1 MDNKSIIRR
10 LDALQ
15 RIAEKNKPFK
25 VKVLFTDGSEV
36 ITDQSGALDLLQR
49 RGPCEEIDSF
59 QADGPMSGWA
69 QMMTIL
75 LHPTEDR
82 RIEDFE

>member
-1 MDNKSIIRR
+1 MDKSINRR

-15 RIAEKNKPFK
+15 RFADENKPFK

-36 ITDQSGALDLLQR
+36 TTDQSGALDLLQG
-49 RGPCEEIDSF
+49 RGPCGEIDSF
-59 QADGPMSGWA
+59 QADDPMSGWA

-75 LHPTEDR
+75 LHPIEDR
-82 RIEDFE
+82 RLEDFE